1 MTSLRFNP
9 NATHDA
15 RLAVAPEIFE
25 AFKATL
31 QSFVTVKGPNT
42 FNRHLADIKEQ
53 GKSNDPVKRVLW
65 DYFWAIRP
73 GVIRRLGAES
83 HQEAFRD
90 LKDAHIE
97 SAMRRLIE
105 VTE

>member
-9 NATHDA
+9 NATRDD
-15 RLAVAPEIFE
+15 RMNVTPEVFE

-42 FNRHLADIKEQ
+42 FNRHLADIKAQ
-53 GKSNDPVKRVLW
+53 GKSNDPVKRVIW

-73 GVIRRLGAES
+73 GVVRRLGQEGYD
-83 HQEAFRD
+83 EAFRD

>member
-1 MTSLRFNP
+1 MTTLSFNP
-9 NATHDA
+9 NAKHDS
-15 RLAVAPEIFE
+15 RMAVPVETFDAM
-25 AFKATL
+25 KATL
-31 QSFVTVKGPNT
+31 QSFVTVKGANT
-42 FNRHLADIKEQ
+42 FNRHLADIRKE
-53 GKSNDPVKRVLW
+53 GKSKDPVTRVIW

-83 HQEAFRD
+83 HIDAFSN

-97 SAMRRLIE
+97 SALRRLIE